1 MSIAALS
8 PVLAAFGLGIGL
20 ASAPGPVQAVLLAES
35 VRDGM
40 AHGVRALAGA
50 HLTFVVLLVGLT
62 LGLSVAAPSGLPL
75 RILEVAGGVF
85 LVGLALDGLL
95 SGHRPRVLADRR
107 PRLPAAARGSV
118 AILLNPGG
126 WIFLAAVASPLLAA
140 AARLGGSAGSLAAA
154 LALSAGAATGDA
166 GLVVF
171 GGAGL
176 RRADER
182 LRLWILR
189 VLVAL
194 LAGLGAALVVHG
206 VTG

>member
-1 MSIAALS
+1 MTTAALS

-20 ASAPGPVQAVLLAES
+20 ASAPGPVQAVLLTES
-35 VRDGM
+35 ARDGI
-40 AHGVRALAGA
+40 AHGVRALAGV
-50 HLTFVVLLVGLT
+50 HLTFVVLLVGLV

-85 LVGLALDGLL
+85 LVGLALDGLR
-95 SGHRPRVLADRR
+95 SGHRPRVLPDRR

-154 LALSAGAATGDA
+154 LALSAGAAIGDA
-166 GLVVF
+166 GLVVL

-176 RRADER
+176 RRAGEQP
-182 LRLWILR
+182 RLWVLR
-189 VLVAL
+189 ALAAL
-194 LAGLGAALVVHG
+194 LAGLGGALVVRG

>member
-1 MSIAALS
+1 MTPTALS

-40 AHGVRALAGA
+40 AQGVRALAGA
-50 HLTFVVLLVGLT
+50 HLTFVVLLVGLA
-62 LGLSVAAPSGLPL
+62 LGLWAAAPRGLPL

-85 LVGLALDGLL
+85 LVGLAIDGLR
-95 SGHRPRVLADRR
+95 SGHRPRVLSNSR
-107 PRLPAAARGSV
+107 PKLTAAVRGSL

-140 AARLGGSAGSLAAA
+140 AAQLGGSAGSLAAA

-166 GLVVF
+166 GLVVL

-176 RRADER
+176 RRSDER
-182 LRLWILR
+182 LRRWILR
-189 VLVAL
+189 VLAAL
-194 LAGLGAALVVHG
+194 LAGLGAALMVHG
-206 VTG
+206 LTG